1 MSRPAT
7 TRFAFLALLVGGLL
21 MAAELYR
28 VTVSREAQ
36 DLYRV
41 EDAVGD
47 VYIKTRWCYVYA
59 YSEEALVDTDEMVIH
74 FVDSD
79 DDCDIDKILVGR

>member
-7 TRFAFLALLVGGLL
+7 TLFAFLALLVGGLL
-21 MAAELYR
+21 WAERYR
-28 VTVSREAQ
+28 ATVSRKAQ

-59 YSEEALVDTDEMVIH
+59 YWEDAIIDTDEMVIH

-79 DDCDIDKILVGR
+79 DECDIEKLLAGR